1 MGVVSPDRVNITVG
15 TLATSSLR
23 WVQHEQ
29 TQLLIVICSR
39 CTITSI
45 TCIDVGDHS
54 HAQTLWACLGA
65 SENIC
70 PPVARTRLWA
80 PPLGEMFKIEEC
92 ELHQGRISLTRRP
105 ELVFSGLFDPAAGP
119 AAAAVL
125 LLVLLLLHDLLCLH

>member
-29 TQLLIVICSR
+29 TQLLIVICSP
-39 CTITSI
+39 CTMISI
-45 TCIDVGDHS
+45 TCIDVVDHT

-125 LLVLLLLHDLLCLH
+125 LLVVLLLLLLWV